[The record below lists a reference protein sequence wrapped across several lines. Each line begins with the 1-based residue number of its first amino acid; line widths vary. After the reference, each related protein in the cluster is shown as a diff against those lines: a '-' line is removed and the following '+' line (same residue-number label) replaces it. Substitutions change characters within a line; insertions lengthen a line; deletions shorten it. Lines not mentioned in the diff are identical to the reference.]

1 MIYKKKLWNW
11 GGVVFG
17 KFVSTDWLPA
27 KEEKEEQGGNGLQN
41 GGYNLRTGLSNFTD
55 NIWDLKENNLDNRE
69 QIYNRS
75 KTIRA

>member
-1 MIYKKKLWNW
+1 MIYKKQLWNW

-55 NIWDLKENNLDNRE
+55 NN
-69 QIYNRS
+69 
-75 KTIRA
+75 